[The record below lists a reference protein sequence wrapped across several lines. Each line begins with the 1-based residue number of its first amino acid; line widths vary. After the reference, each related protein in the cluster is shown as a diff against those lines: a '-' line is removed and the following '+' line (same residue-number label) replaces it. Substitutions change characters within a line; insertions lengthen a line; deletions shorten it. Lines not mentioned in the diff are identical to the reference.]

1 MVRTKN
7 QPSTINTMTND
18 EKIIALLKSRAV
30 VQRRLRD
37 NLDDLEAVTNEIEN
51 EIARVEGREAVR
63 KMIDLRVRDVT
74 ACGRG
79 E

>member
-1 MVRTKN
+1 MN
-7 QPSTINTMTND
+7 ND
-18 EKIIALLKSRAV
+18 QKIIDLLKSRAV
-30 VQRRLRD
+30 VQRRLRSV
-37 NLDDLEAVTNEIEN
+37 LEDLEAVTNEIEN

-74 ACGRG
+74 AFGRG

>member
-1 MVRTKN
+1 MN
-7 QPSTINTMTND
+7 ND
-18 EKIIALLKSRAV
+18 QRIIDLLKSRAV

-37 NLDDLEAVTNEIEN
+37 NLEDLEAVTNEIEN

-63 KMIDLRVRDVT
+63 KMVDLRVRDVT

>member
-1 MVRTKN
+1 MK
-7 QPSTINTMTND
+7 TND
-18 EKIIALLKSRAV
+18 EILANLFRSRAV
-30 VQRRLRD
+30 VQRRVRSALE
-37 NLDDLEAVTNEIEN
+37 DLEAITNELET

-74 ACGRG
+74 GFARG

>member
-1 MVRTKN
+1 MN
-7 QPSTINTMTND
+7 ND
-18 EKIIALLKSRAV
+18 QKIIDLLKSRAV

-37 NLDDLEAVTNEIEN
+37 NLEDLEAVTNEIEN

-63 KMIDLRVRDVT
+63 KMVDVRVRDVT
-74 ACGRG
+74 AFARG

>member
-1 MVRTKN
+1 MN
-7 QPSTINTMTND
+7 ND
-18 EKIIALLKSRAV
+18 QKIIDLLKSRAV

-37 NLDDLEAVTNEIEN
+37 NLEDLEAVTNKIEN

>member
-1 MVRTKN
+1 MN
-7 QPSTINTMTND
+7 ND
-18 EKIIALLKSRAV
+18 QKIIDLLKSRAV

-37 NLDDLEAVTNEIEN
+37 NLEDLEAVTNEIET

-74 ACGRG
+74 GFRRG